1 MPSRLTIIRTAIAH
15 GRYLTT
21 DHADV
26 GMETDD
32 LTILA
37 VEYAIAHG
45 KIRKRETDD
54 PRGVRWEIVGPA
66 EDGREV
72 GIIVRMMQLDSVLI
86 VTVYER
92 R

>member
-1 MPSRLTIIRTAIAH
+1 MPSRLTIVRTAVAR

-21 DHADV
+21 DHADS

-32 LTILA
+32 LTILD
-37 VEYAIAHG
+37 VEHVIAHG
-45 KIRKRETDD
+45 KIRKKETDD
-54 PRGVRWEIVGPA
+54 PRGARWEIIGPA
-66 EDGREV
+66 EDGREIGV
-72 GIIVRMMQLDSVLI
+72 VVRIMQADSILI

>member
-1 MPSRLTIIRTAIAH
+1 MPSRLTIIRTAIVH

-21 DHADV
+21 DHADT

-32 LTILA
+32 LTVLD

-45 KIRKRETDD
+45 KIRKKETDD
-54 PRGVRWEIVGPA
+54 PRGARWEIIGPA

-72 GIIVRMMQLDSVLI
+72 GVVVRMMQPDSVLVI
-86 VTVYER
+86 TVYER
-92 R
+92 Q

>member
-1 MPSRLTIIRTAIAH
+1 MPSRLTIIRTAVAH

-21 DHADV
+21 DHADA

-32 LTILA
+32 LTILD
-37 VEYAIAHG
+37 VECAIVHG
-45 KIRKRETDD
+45 KIRKKETDD
-54 PRGVRWEIVGPA
+54 PRGPRWEIVGPA

-72 GIIVRMMQLDSVLI
+72 GVVIRMMQPDSILV

-92 R
+92 Q